1 MIIISIQSSMIHQFN
16 WWPISLMGWIA
27 HVYCSDLPL
36 TLDDQDSS
44 INYPQSGYGCLILEW
59 NAGHPLEPGRN
70 VDLDSDCLVSHCSGP
85 GSVLGGLLILF
96 WVSILPIHLTWR
108 ISESDYTFDFLSRS
122 HKTSISI
129 FSHKYFTFLYLHGFC
144 HYPPPLRHKILIQS
158 SQPKLECPW
167 HSLWHHE
174 QGSWPL
180 LHAGKETLSIVN
192 VSKNKLVFGADCRGK
207 KVNEWG
213 DIFSRCC
220 DFLIDHLKESWMGK
234 GQLYNVSKHLM
245 PCSYYL
251 STSMKFTTWCCK
263 FHWGG

>member
-1 MIIISIQSSMIHQFN
+1 MLGLVIH
-16 WWPISLMGWIA
+16 
-27 HVYCSDLPL
+27 C
-36 TLDDQDSS
+36 
-44 INYPQSGYGCLILEW
+44 
-59 NAGHPLEPGRN
+59 
-70 VDLDSDCLVSHCSGP
+70 CSGP
-85 GSVLGGLLILF
+85 GPVLGGLLILF
-96 WVSILPIHLTWR
+96 WVSILPIHLTLT
-108 ISESDYTFDFLSRS
+108 ITESDYTFDFLSRS

-129 FSHKYFTFLYLHGFC
+129 ILIPKYFTLYLVGFCFPC
-144 HYPPPLRHKILIQS
+144 HYPPPLRHKIFIQS
-158 SQPKLECPW
+158 AQPKLECPW

-213 DIFSRCC
+213 DIFSICC
-220 DFLIDHLKESWMGK
+220 DILIDHLKESWMGK

-245 PCSYYL
+245 PC
-251 STSMKFTTWCCK
+251 CK